1 MKNPKIPWTAI
12 AAVLTLSV
20 VLPAQTQDANQQKA
34 MEAYLKNM
42 AVNEN
47 HGHLQFFVGD
57 WDVETTS
64 WMMPG
69 ADPQVSQ
76 NTGQTRSILGGRF
89 IQTDFKG
96 TMMGQPFEGVQI
108 LGYDNMQQK
117 FVTFWID
124 SSSTSFFLLTGTFD
138 PAGNVFVDTALWA
151 DPLTGGTAPVR
162 AVTTIL
168 GPDEF
173 KYEMYMGQPGG
184 GEFKSM
190 ENVYTRRK

>member
-1 MKNPKIPWTAI
+1 MKNPRIMFAAI
-12 AAVLTLSV
+12 AAVLALSI
-20 VLPAQTQDANQQKA
+20 VLPARAQDADQQKA
-34 MEAYLKNM
+34 IDAYLKNM
-42 AVNEN
+42 AVTEN
-47 HGHLQFFVGD
+47 HGQLRFFVGD
-57 WDVETTS
+57 WEVKTTS

-69 ADPQVSQ
+69 AEPQVSQ
-76 NTGQTRSILGGRF
+76 NTAQTHLILGGRF
-89 IQTDFKG
+89 IWTDFKG

-108 LGYDNMQQK
+108 VGFDNMQQK

-124 SSSTSFFLLTGTFD
+124 GTSTSFFLLTGTFD
-138 PAGNVFVDTALWA
+138 AEANVFVDKADWP

-190 ENVYTRRK
+190 ENIYTRKK